1 MPTEDAPA
9 LVERIGVAFVVVVN
23 IELAAPNDCA
33 TPEPGVC
40 SGSAGK
46 GRAPP
51 SAAAM
56 LSESRLVIASDC
68 YDVVLSARTKI
79 ESKVLCNC

>member
-1 MPTEDAPA
+1 M
-9 LVERIGVAFVVVVN
+9 
-23 IELAAPNDCA
+23 ELAAPKDCA

-40 SGSAGK
+40 SGSAET

-56 LSESRLVIASDC
+56 LSESKLVIASDC
-68 YDVVLSARTKI
+68 CSIFFFCQQERTVRKILSKR
-79 ESKVLCNC
+79 

>member
-1 MPTEDAPA
+1 M
-9 LVERIGVAFVVVVN
+9 
-23 IELAAPNDCA
+23 ELAAPNDCA

-40 SGSAGK
+40 SGSAGM

-51 SAAAM
+51 SAAAI

-68 YDVVLSARTKI
+68 YNVVLSASTKI
-79 ESKVLCNC
+79 ESKVIIVE

>member
-1 MPTEDAPA
+1 M
-9 LVERIGVAFVVVVN
+9 
-23 IELAAPNDCA
+23 ELAAPKDCA

-40 SGSAGK
+40 SGSAET

-56 LSESRLVIASDC
+56 LSESKLVIASDC
-68 YDVVLSARTKI
+68 YRINVLSARTNCEEI
-79 ESKVLCNC
+79 FVEKVRK